1 MGNLAYIVLVLWLR
15 MFALSSCQRVRE
27 HSSCQTWRVE
37 CVKTTPLLSLLTIP
51 SSQRQKLV
59 SLSFSLSHWLTLS
72 RMYSLSLTHS
82 LSHMTIMYPMLWTCV
97 EDCASPSLL
106 CSCLTTYLWRCVNLW
121 GLLLFTTRL
130 CHWSRTAACPVESS
144 GKN

>member
-15 MFALSSCQRVRE
+15 LFALSSCQRVRE

-59 SLSFSLSHWLTLS
+59 SLSFFL
-72 RMYSLSLTHS
+72 SLSLTHPITHVFSLPHTQS
-82 LSHMTIMYPMLWTCV
+82 LSYDYHVSYVMN
-97 EDCASPSLL
+97 L
-106 CSCLTTYLWRCVNLW
+106 CW
-121 GLLLFTTRL
+121 GLCLSLFTLQLFDNLSLEVCQPLRP
-130 CHWSRTAACPVESS
+130 AALYDEAVSLVQDGSVPCRELR
-144 GKN
+144 